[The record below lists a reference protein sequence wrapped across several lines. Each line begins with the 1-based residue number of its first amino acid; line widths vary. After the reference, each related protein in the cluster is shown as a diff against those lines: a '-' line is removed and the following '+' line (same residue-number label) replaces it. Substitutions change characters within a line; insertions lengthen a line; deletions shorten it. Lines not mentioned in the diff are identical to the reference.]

1 MKLDELTQRRWHRL
15 QPAQRAAF
23 FACIITGYL
32 VHLYAFTNIVPC
44 SDGLSRVY
52 DPQQMTVSGRWFLH
66 YASMLNGFTQM
77 PAVIGLLSMLLLGAA
92 AALTVGLL
100 RLRSRSLGGVCGAVM
115 AAFPCLGYTFL
126 YMFTASAY
134 CLAIFMAVL
143 AVQLAVRGKG
153 WFVPAVLLLAMAM
166 GTYQAYAA
174 MSIALSVLVVIE
186 FLTRPEATLRGTLR
200 LGGRLVAFLALGAA
214 AYYGILQIFLRVKH
228 VQLLSYLGMD
238 TVMTHYPL
246 AKLPSLLVTT
256 YKQVLAF
263 FFIPG
268 SVNGYDT
275 PILSVLNAL
284 LLAAAA
290 VSLVAAL
297 RHDRLLRQPWRV
309 LLLLVLILLFPLAI
323 NFGQI
328 MSPYSA
334 PTPIMKYA
342 FVLVY
347 LAALLMLD
355 QCDGCIPRPKAAG
368 IAGAVC
374 VCALLVCFLQ
384 TNNLL
389 YTASAQAH
397 RATQSYLTRMMT
409 RVEDCDGYTPGME
422 VVIIGTIPDAQ
433 MHSAIESYAQVSH
446 YSVPIHQVAPLNK
459 HLYYYLNDW
468 LSIPIEEPSQET
480 MAAVAGSDAFAAM
493 PLYPQQGSVQVIDG
507 RLVVKLS
514 EQYTP
519 KSDFEIAFENRR

>member
-100 RLRSRSLGGVCGAVM
+100 HVRSRSLGGVCGAVM

-268 SVNGYDT
+268 SANAYNT
-275 PILSVLNAL
+275 PVLSVLNAL

-297 RHDRLLRQPWRV
+297 RRDRLLRQPWRV

-355 QCDGCIPRPKAAG
+355 KCDGCIPRPKAAG

-493 PLYPQQGSVQVIDG
+493 PLYPQQGSVKVLDG
-507 RLVVKLS
+507 RVVVKLS

>member
-143 AVQLAVRGKG
+143 AVQLAVRGK
-153 WFVPAVLLLAMAM
+153 WRLVPAVLLLAMAM

-275 PILSVLNAL
+275 PVLSVLNAL

-309 LLLLVLILLFPLAI
+309 LLLLILILLFPLAI

-347 LAALLMLD
+347 LAALLMLGK
-355 QCDGCIPRPKAAG
+355 CDGCIPRPKAAG

-493 PLYPQQGSVQVIDG
+493 PLYPQQGSVKVLDG

>member
-100 RLRSRSLGGVCGAVM
+100 HVRSRSLGGVCGAVM

-275 PILSVLNAL
+275 PVLSVLNAL

-309 LLLLVLILLFPLAI
+309 LLLLILILLFPLAI

-355 QCDGCIPRPKAAG
+355 KCDGCIPRPKAAG

-397 RATQSYLTRMMT
+397 RATQSYLTRMMA

>member
-23 FACIITGYL
+23 FACTITGYL

-143 AVQLAVRGKG
+143 AVQLAVRGK
-153 WFVPAVLLLAMAM
+153 WRLVPAVLLLAMAM

-186 FLTRPEATLRGTLR
+186 FLTRPETTLRGALR

-275 PILSVLNAL
+275 PVLSVLNAL

-309 LLLLVLILLFPLAI
+309 LLLLMLILLFPLAI

-355 QCDGCIPRPKAAG
+355 KCDGCIPRPKAAG

-397 RATQSYLTRMMT
+397 RATQSYLTRMMA

>member
-100 RLRSRSLGGVCGAVM
+100 HVRSRSLGGVCGAVM

-143 AVQLAVRGKG
+143 AVQLAVRGK
-153 WFVPAVLLLAMAM
+153 WRLVPAVLLLAMAM

-186 FLTRPEATLRGTLR
+186 YLTRTEATLHGTLR

-480 MAAVAGSDAFAAM
+480 MTAVAGSDAFAAM

>member
-100 RLRSRSLGGVCGAVM
+100 HVRSRSLGGVCGAVM

-143 AVQLAVRGKG
+143 AVQLAVRGK
-153 WFVPAVLLLAMAM
+153 WRLVPAVLLLAMAM

-186 FLTRPEATLRGTLR
+186 YLTRTEATLRGTLR

-275 PILSVLNAL
+275 PVLSVLNAL

-355 QCDGCIPRPKAAG
+355 KCDGCISRPKAAG

-397 RATQSYLTRMMT
+397 RATQSYLTRMMA

>member
-100 RLRSRSLGGVCGAVM
+100 HVRSRSLGGVCGAVM

-143 AVQLAVRGKG
+143 AVQLAVRGK
-153 WFVPAVLLLAMAM
+153 WWLVPAVLLLAMAM

-186 FLTRPEATLRGTLR
+186 YLTRTEATLRGTLR

-275 PILSVLNAL
+275 PVLSVLNAL

-355 QCDGCIPRPKAAG
+355 KCDGCISRPKAAG

-397 RATQSYLTRMMT
+397 RATQSYLTRMMA

>member
-1 MKLDELTQRRWHRL
+1 MKLDELTQRRWRRL

-100 RLRSRSLGGVCGAVM
+100 HVRSRSLGGVCGAVM

-143 AVQLAVRGKG
+143 AVQLAVRGK
-153 WFVPAVLLLAMAM
+153 WRLVPAVLLLAMAM

-275 PILSVLNAL
+275 PVLSVLNAL

-297 RHDRLLRQPWRV
+297 RHDRLLLQPWRV

-397 RATQSYLTRMMT
+397 RATQSYLTRMMA

-468 LSIPIEEPSQET
+468 LSIPIKEPSQEA

-493 PLYPQQGSVQVIDG
+493 PLYPQQGSVQVLDG

>member
-1 MKLDELTQRRWHRL
+1 MKLDELTQRRWRRL

-32 VHLYAFTNIVPC
+32 VHLYAFTNLIPC
-44 SDGLSRVY
+44 SDGLSRMY
-52 DPQQMTVSGRWFLH
+52 DTQQMTVSGRWFLH
-66 YASMLNGFTQM
+66 YASALNGFTQM
-77 PAVIGLLSMLLLGAA
+77 PAVIGFLSLLLLSLAA
-92 AALTVGLL
+92 VLAVDLMK
-100 RLRSRSLGGVCGAVM
+100 LRSRYLGGVCGAVM

-134 CLAIFMAVL
+134 CLGIFMAVL
-143 AVQLAVRGKG
+143 AVWLAVRGK
-153 WFVPAVLLLAMAM
+153 WWLVPAVLLLAMAM

-174 MSIALSVLVVIE
+174 VSIALSVLVVIE
-186 FLTRPEATLRGTLR
+186 YLTRPEATLRGTLL
-200 LGGRLVAFLALGAA
+200 LGCRLVGFLVLGAA

-238 TVMTHYPL
+238 TVMTHYPFS
-246 AKLPSLLVTT
+246 KLPSLLVTT
-256 YKQVLAF
+256 YKQVAAF
-263 FFIPG
+263 FFVPG
-268 SVNGYDT
+268 SANGYDT
-275 PILSVLNAL
+275 PVMSVLNAL
-284 LLAAAA
+284 LLLAAA
-290 VSLVAAL
+290 VSLVVCL
-297 RHDRLLRQPWRV
+297 RQDGLLRQPWRV

-323 NFGQI
+323 NFGQV

-355 QCDGCIPRPKAAG
+355 RVDGRIPRPRLASV
-368 IAGAVC
+368 AGAVC
-374 VCALLVCFLQ
+374 VCALLVSFLQ

-409 RVEDCDGYTPGME
+409 RVEDCDGYEPGMD

-433 MHSAIESYAQVSH
+433 MQSAIDSYAQVSH
-446 YSVPIHQVAPLNK
+446 YSVPIHQLATMNK
-459 HLYYYLNDW
+459 HIYYYLNDW
-468 LSIPIEEPSQET
+468 LSIPIAEPSEET
-480 MAAVAGSDAFAAM
+480 MIAVSGSDAFAAM
-493 PLYPQQGSVQVIDG
+493 PLYPQQGSVQVLDG
-507 RLVVKLS
+507 RLVVKLGDH
-514 EQYTP
+514 YTP
-519 KSDFEIAFENRR
+519 KSDFEIAYENRR

>member
-92 AALTVGLL
+92 AAMTVGLL

-153 WFVPAVLLLAMAM
+153 WLVPAVLLLAMAM

-186 FLTRPEATLRGTLR
+186 FLTRPEATLRSTLR

-268 SVNGYDT
+268 SANGYDT
-275 PILSVLNAL
+275 PVLSVLNAL

-297 RHDRLLRQPWRV
+297 RHNRLLRQPWRV

-355 QCDGCIPRPKAAG
+355 QCDGRIPRPKASG

-409 RVEDCDGYTPGME
+409 RVEDCDGYTPDME

-493 PLYPQQGSVQVIDG
+493 PLYPQQGSVKVLDG
-507 RLVVKLS
+507 RVVVKLS

>member
-100 RLRSRSLGGVCGAVM
+100 HVRSRSLGGVCGAVM

-143 AVQLAVRGKG
+143 AVQLAVRGK
-153 WFVPAVLLLAMAM
+153 WWLVPAVLLLAMAM

-246 AKLPSLLVTT
+246 ARLPSLLVTT

-275 PILSVLNAL
+275 PVLSVLNAL

-355 QCDGCIPRPKAAG
+355 KCDGCIPRPKAAG

-468 LSIPIEEPSQET
+468 LSIPIKEPSQEA

-493 PLYPQQGSVQVIDG
+493 PLYPQQGSVQVLDG

>member
-143 AVQLAVRGKG
+143 AVQLAVRGK
-153 WFVPAVLLLAMAM
+153 WRLVPAVLLLATAM

-268 SVNGYDT
+268 SANAYNT
-275 PILSVLNAL
+275 PVLSVLNAL

-290 VSLVAAL
+290 VGLVAAL
-297 RHDRLLRQPWRV
+297 RHDGLLRQPWRV

-355 QCDGCIPRPKAAG
+355 KCDGCIPCPKATG

-397 RATQSYLTRMMT
+397 RATQSYLTRMMA
-409 RVEDCDGYTPGME
+409 RVEDCDGYTPDME
-422 VVIIGTIPDAQ
+422 VVIIGTIPDEQ
-433 MHSAIESYAQVSH
+433 MHSAIESYAQVEH

-493 PLYPQQGSVQVIDG
+493 PLYPQQGSVKVIDG
-507 RLVVKLS
+507 RVVVKLS

>member
-100 RLRSRSLGGVCGAVM
+100 HVRSRSLGGVCGAVM

-143 AVQLAVRGKG
+143 AVQLAVRGK
-153 WFVPAVLLLAMAM
+153 WRLVPAVLLLAMAM

-186 FLTRPEATLRGTLR
+186 YLTRTEATLHGTLR

-397 RATQSYLTRMMT
+397 RATQSYLTRMMA

>member
-92 AALTVGLL
+92 AAMTVGLMHV
-100 RLRSRSLGGVCGAVM
+100 RSRSLGGVCGAVM

-143 AVQLAVRGKG
+143 AVQLAVRGK
-153 WFVPAVLLLAMAM
+153 WRLVPAVLLLAMAM

-186 FLTRPEATLRGTLR
+186 YLTRPEATLRGTLR

-275 PILSVLNAL
+275 PVLSVLNAL

-290 VSLVAAL
+290 LSLVAAL

-374 VCALLVCFLQ
+374 VCALLMCFLQ

-397 RATQSYLTRMMT
+397 RATQSYLTRMMA

-468 LSIPIEEPSQET
+468 LSIPIEEPSQEV
-480 MAAVAGSDAFAAM
+480 MAAVASSDAFAAM
-493 PLYPQQGSVQVIDG
+493 PLYPQQGSVKVLDG

>member
-92 AALTVGLL
+92 AALAVGLL

-143 AVQLAVRGKG
+143 AVQLAVRGK
-153 WFVPAVLLLAMAM
+153 WRLVPAVLLLAMAM

-275 PILSVLNAL
+275 PVLSVLNAL

-368 IAGAVC
+368 IAGSVC

-397 RATQSYLTRMMT
+397 RATQSYLTRMMA

-468 LSIPIEEPSQET
+468 LSIPIKEPSQEA

-493 PLYPQQGSVQVIDG
+493 PLYPQQGSVQVLDG

>member
-275 PILSVLNAL
+275 PVLSVLNAL

-290 VSLVAAL
+290 LSLVAAL

-355 QCDGCIPRPKAAG
+355 KCDGCIPRPKAAG

-493 PLYPQQGSVQVIDG
+493 PLYPQQGSVKVLDG

>member
-15 QPAQRAAF
+15 PPAQRAAF

-92 AALTVGLL
+92 AAMTVGLL
-100 RLRSRSLGGVCGAVM
+100 HVRSRSLGGVCGAVM

-268 SVNGYDT
+268 SANGYDT
-275 PILSVLNAL
+275 PVLSVLNAL

-355 QCDGCIPRPKAAG
+355 KCDGCIPRPKAAG

-397 RATQSYLTRMMT
+397 RATQSYLTRMMA

-480 MAAVAGSDAFAAM
+480 MAAVAGSDAFATM
-493 PLYPQQGSVQVIDG
+493 PLYPQQGSVKVLDG

>member
-100 RLRSRSLGGVCGAVM
+100 HVRSRSLGGVCGAVM

-143 AVQLAVRGKG
+143 AVQLAVRGK
-153 WFVPAVLLLAMAM
+153 WRLVPAVLLLAMAM

-275 PILSVLNAL
+275 PVLSVLNAL

-347 LAALLMLD
+347 LAALLMLGK
-355 QCDGCIPRPKAAG
+355 CDGCIPRPKAAG

-397 RATQSYLTRMMT
+397 RATQSYLTRMMA

-480 MAAVAGSDAFAAM
+480 MAAVAASDAFAAM

>member
-92 AALTVGLL
+92 AAMTVGLL

-143 AVQLAVRGKG
+143 AVQLAVRGK
-153 WFVPAVLLLAMAM
+153 WRLVPAVLLLAMAM

-268 SVNGYDT
+268 SANAYNT
-275 PILSVLNAL
+275 PVLSVLNAL

-290 VSLVAAL
+290 VGLVAAL
-297 RHDRLLRQPWRV
+297 RHGGLLRQPWRV

-422 VVIIGTIPDAQ
+422 VVIIGTIPDTQ
-433 MHSAIESYAQVSH
+433 MHSAIESYAQVEH

-480 MAAVAGSDAFAAM
+480 MAAVAGSDTFAAM
-493 PLYPQQGSVQVIDG
+493 PLYPQQGSVKVLDG
-507 RLVVKLS
+507 RVVVKLS

>member
-100 RLRSRSLGGVCGAVM
+100 HVRSRSLGGVCGAVM

-143 AVQLAVRGKG
+143 AVQLAVRGK
-153 WFVPAVLLLAMAM
+153 WRLVPAVLLLAMAM

-186 FLTRPEATLRGTLR
+186 CLTRPEATLRGTLR

-275 PILSVLNAL
+275 PVLSVLNAL

-297 RHDRLLRQPWRV
+297 RHDRLIRQPWRV

-397 RATQSYLTRMMT
+397 RATQSYLTRMMA

>member
-100 RLRSRSLGGVCGAVM
+100 HVRSRSLGGVCGAVM

-268 SVNGYDT
+268 SANGYDT
-275 PILSVLNAL
+275 PVLSVLNAL

-355 QCDGCIPRPKAAG
+355 KCDGCIPRPKAAG

-397 RATQSYLTRMMT
+397 RATQSYLTRMMA

-433 MHSAIESYAQVSH
+433 MHSAIESYAQVEH

-493 PLYPQQGSVQVIDG
+493 PLYPQQGSVKVLDG

>member
-143 AVQLAVRGKG
+143 AVQLAVRGK
-153 WFVPAVLLLAMAM
+153 WWLVPAVLLLAMAM

-186 FLTRPEATLRGTLR
+186 YLTRTEATLRGTLR

-275 PILSVLNAL
+275 PVLSVLNAL

-355 QCDGCIPRPKAAG
+355 KCDGCISRPKAAG

-397 RATQSYLTRMMT
+397 RATQSYLTRMMA

>member
-23 FACIITGYL
+23 FSCIITGYL

-100 RLRSRSLGGVCGAVM
+100 HVRSRSLGGVCGAVM

-143 AVQLAVRGKG
+143 AVQLAVRGK
-153 WFVPAVLLLAMAM
+153 WWLVPAVLLLAMAM

-246 AKLPSLLVTT
+246 ARLPSLLVTT

-275 PILSVLNAL
+275 PVLSVLNAL
-284 LLAAAA
+284 LPAAAA

-355 QCDGCIPRPKAAG
+355 KCDGCIPRPKAAG

-493 PLYPQQGSVQVIDG
+493 PLYPQQGSVQVLDG

>member
-1 MKLDELTQRRWHRL
+1 MKLDELTQRRWRRL

-100 RLRSRSLGGVCGAVM
+100 HVRSRSLGGVCGAVM

-143 AVQLAVRGKG
+143 AVQLAVRGK
-153 WFVPAVLLLAMAM
+153 WRLVPAVLLLAMAM

-275 PILSVLNAL
+275 PVLSVLNAL

-297 RHDRLLRQPWRV
+297 RHDRLLLQPWRV

-355 QCDGCIPRPKAAG
+355 KCDGCIPRPKAAG

-397 RATQSYLTRMMT
+397 RATQSYLTRMMA

-468 LSIPIEEPSQET
+468 LSIPIKEPSQEA

-493 PLYPQQGSVQVIDG
+493 PLYPQQGSVQVLDG